1 MLCQVTLETEP
12 HERALVKV
20 FGCDFE
26 VPLGQ
31 LPPVELSGLV
41 EVDPLLRSSVRSMLK
56 WGGFKP
62 SGRSKPASE
71 YLAQAQAEGGLQPI
85 NPAVDLGNL
94 ISLRS
99 GFPVSVIDAER
110 AVPPYRLAVVP
121 EKSRY
126 VFNPSGQELDLK
138 GLLCLWDAVGP
149 CGSPVKDSQ
158 RTKTDL
164 QTRKTLC
171 LIWGCAEFPE
181 RVEQALQDYLSLL
194 SGWPCR
200 LTPLL

>member
-1 MLCQVTLETEP
+1 
-12 HERALVKV
+12 
-20 FGCDFE
+20 
-26 VPLGQ
+26 
-31 LPPVELSGLV
+31 
-41 EVDPLLRSSVRSMLK
+41 
-56 WGGFKP
+56 
-62 SGRSKPASE
+62 
-71 YLAQAQAEGGLQPI
+71 
-85 NPAVDLGNL
+85 
-94 ISLRS
+94 
-99 GFPVSVIDAER
+99 VIDAER